1 MVNSRCNNSDPRMAE
16 MGHSRPF
23 DDVRATSALPPI
35 STEKRTFR
43 DGRKVTITTFRLIGM
58 SDQDREPY
66 CVIGHR
72 DSDSLRCRD

>member
-1 MVNSRCNNSDPRMAE
+1 MRGSRISASMSAL
-16 MGHSRPF
+16 GHERRF
-23 DDVRATSALPPI
+23 DDVRAMSAHPPI
-35 STEKRTFR
+35 SSAQQTCR